1 MQPCAG
7 REIKKREKVE
17 NIIFREIKVPGNI
30 PVIQYTLTNHVSHL
44 KYLYTGNSQ
53 VSWSRRRQIFGLG
66 VQFHWSLLHALPF
79 KVWWQSS
86 KLDFLI
92 RALHKPVKIT
102 CLAFKVLNPVHKLFF
117 VINITLKLE

>member
-1 MQPCAG
+1 MALTCTVYLIM
-7 REIKKREKVE
+7 RKREK
-17 NIIFREIKVPGNI
+17 
-30 PVIQYTLTNHVSHL
+30 PVTYVNLKMTPYTQIYPVSHL

-66 VQFHWSLLHALPF
+66 VQFHWSLIYAIPF

-86 KLDFLI
+86 KLDFLN
-92 RALHKPVKIT
+92 RALQKPVKIT